1 MLFFLFLDLPIG
13 CSEINT
19 KETTNR
25 NWSSNFTT
33 QSTNRKTPKPKQR
46 LRKTIGR
53 GPHFALKFQKIIFPK
68 KVLNHGSYP
77 SYIHDKCYITPGMS
91 QNSCDQLFLANMREK
106 CKMPGAAIFAYP
118 ICVTVAKIAVEVV
131 SSIDQGPEL
140 KIICYGTS
148 MW

>member
-1 MLFFLFLDLPIG
+1 MVVFLFLDLPIG
-13 CSEINT
+13 CSAINT
-19 KETTNR
+19 TEVNTTEVN
-25 NWSSNFTT
+25 
-33 QSTNRKTPKPKQR
+33 KP
-46 LRKTIGR
+46 LIEIGAPISPPNQPIER
-53 GPHFALKFQKIIFPK
+53 PQNQNNAYLKFQKIILPK

-77 SYIHDKCYITPGMS
+77 SDIHDKCYITPGMS

-131 SSIDQGPEL
+131 ASIDQGPEL

-148 MW
+148 L